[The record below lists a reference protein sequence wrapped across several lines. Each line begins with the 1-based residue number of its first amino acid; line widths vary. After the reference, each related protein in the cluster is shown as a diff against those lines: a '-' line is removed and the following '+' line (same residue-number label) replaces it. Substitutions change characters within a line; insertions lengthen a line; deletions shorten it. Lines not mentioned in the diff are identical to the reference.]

1 MRLTTMAKKQK
12 RPLTLTELLREE
24 LAQAASLREVARA
37 TGTHH
42 ATLLRFL
49 REDQTLRLDAADAL
63 ARHFSIEHVR
73 KGGE

>member
-1 MRLTTMAKKQK
+1 MAKKRK
-12 RPLTLTELLREE
+12 LPATLTDLLREE
-24 LAQAASLREVARA
+24 LAQVDSLREVARA

-63 ARHFSIEHVR
+63 ARHFGIEHVR
-73 KGGE
+73 KEGE

>member
-1 MRLTTMAKKQK
+1 MAKKRKQ
-12 RPLTLTELLREE
+12 PPTLTELLREE
-24 LAQAASLREVARA
+24 LAQATSLREVARA

-63 ARHFSIEHVR
+63 ARHFGIEHVR
-73 KGGE
+73 QAAE